1 MKTIRLERVDST
13 NLYAKKFQEDVIVI
27 AREQTAGRGTKG
39 RSFSSLKGG
48 LYLTK
53 VLHDLPFGAEELF
66 RVMTD
71 AAVAVCKTAEAFG
84 LYPSIKWAND
94 VFLNG
99 KKVCGILIENV
110 LSGTKIASSSVGIG
124 VNVNNLIPEELK
136 GIATSFSEE
145 AGREIPLDEVEEVL
159 LQSLERQYT
168 LEEYK
173 SYLHFLGKKITVYAG
188 DESFEGIAKDVDE
201 IGRLLVEREGKIA
214 AYAAAEVSIR
224 L

>member
-1 MKTIRLERVDST
+1 MRTIKLERVDST
-13 NLYAKKFQEDVIVI
+13 NLYAKNLKEDVIVI

-53 VLHDLPFGAEELF
+53 VVHDLPFGAKELF

-71 AAVAVCKTAEAFG
+71 AAVAVCRTAEAFG
-84 LYPSIKWAND
+84 LHPSIKWAND

-110 LSGTKIASSSVGIG
+110 LAGTKIASSSVGIG
-124 VNVNNLIPEELK
+124 VNVNNPIPDELRE
-136 GIATSFSEE
+136 IATSFSEE

-159 LQSLERQYT
+159 LQSLERQYS
-168 LEEYK
+168 LEEYR
-173 SYLHFLGKKITVYAG
+173 SYLHFLGKKITIHTG
-188 DESFEGIAKDVDE
+188 EESFEGIAKDVDE
-201 IGRLLVEREGKIA
+201 IGRLLVEREGKIS